1 VCSCTTFSS
10 STMAQGHRITRVKG
24 LVSQWNGQ
32 LDSGRRTV
40 CTTTT
45 NASSGVEITSLVHV
59 CSMIIKALGV
69 ATDFMSG
76 GHIPWV
82 RMIPTVKTPS
92 RMWTCVL
99 ESTQEFVAP
108 AACIVSELVLWKVPL
123 SRAGLHLASVFRVG
137 GPYLSVALIGTY
149 GW

>member
-1 VCSCTTFSS
+1 MERAIGSVSMCIFYIVERLIYPVVFS
-10 STMAQGHRITRVKG
+10 
-24 LVSQWNGQ
+24 
-32 LDSGRRTV
+32 DSGRRTV

-45 NASSGVEITSLVHV
+45 NALSGVEITSLVHV

-76 GHIPWV
+76 GHILWV

-108 AACIVSELVLWKVPL
+108 AASIRFPTIKD
-123 SRAGLHLASVFRVG
+123 AGLVIQIQIF
-137 GPYLSVALIGTY
+137 LIKG
-149 GW
+149 